1 MGTLS
6 LNIFGSP
13 NIIIGINRHEELGDQ
28 NKRCVNENELEKSSG
43 IEKERKFWR
52 CVFMSK
58 KMEEKVTK

>member
-43 IEKERKFWR
+43 IEKERKF
-52 CVFMSK
+52 
-58 KMEEKVTK
+58 